1 MDWEIGSFM
10 EISVFSTVFNNAI
23 KVPKAKYRK
32 AF

>member
-10 EISVFSTVFNNAI
+10 EISVFSIVFNNAI
-23 KVPKAKYRK
+23 KAPKAKYRK